1 MIREL
6 SLDEIAE
13 RATAVLAAQSPA
25 ARVSSVAKLLGGA
38 SSFTYSIDIEDQGEH
53 RQAVVKTAVAGLAPV
68 RNRDVL
74 RQARLLKTIDTVPVP
89 EVIGEDSGDP
99 PDVPPLFIMSFVE
112 GDSTEPRHDVVD
124 TPLTAGQV
132 RSRSLSAAEL
142 LADLQSAPIGGAVF
156 TGEPVVG
163 LAEEV
168 ERWERALAT
177 VDRDL
182 LTGAEACHKL
192 LTESVPAAVP
202 PALVHGD
209 WRLGNMLSSGNEIRS
224 VIDWEIWSL
233 GDPRIDLGWFLMMNH
248 PDHPLVVAPG
258 DGTPDEA
265 ELLDAYAAR
274 RGEAVA
280 DLDWFHALVRY
291 KQAAIAALIVK
302 NARKRQLPDPSSV
315 HAIPILLTWATEL
328 LGG

>member
-13 RATAVLAAQSPA
+13 RATAVLAAQSPT
-25 ARVSSVAKLLGGA
+25 ARASSVAKLLGGA
-38 SSFTYSIDIEDQGEH
+38 SSFTYSIDIEDQGEY
-53 RQAVVKTAVAGLAPV
+53 RRAVVKTAVAGLAPV

-74 RQARLLKTIDTVPVP
+74 RQARLLKVIDTVPVP
-89 EVIGEDSGDP
+89 EVIGEDTGDP

-112 GDSTEPRHDVVD
+112 GDSIEPRHDAVD
-124 TPLTAGQV
+124 TPLTAEQV
-132 RSRSLSAAEL
+132 RIRSLSAAAL
-142 LADLQSAPIGGAVF
+142 LADLQSTPIGGVVF
-156 TGEPVVG
+156 ADEPVVG
-163 LAEEV
+163 LADEV

-177 VDRDL
+177 IDPDL
-182 LTGAEACHKL
+182 LAGAEACHKL
-192 LTESVPAAVP
+192 LTESVPAALP
-202 PALVHGD
+202 PTLVHGD

-248 PDHPLVVAPG
+248 SDHPLVVAPG

-274 RGEAVA
+274 RGEPIP
-280 DLDWFHALVRY
+280 DLNWFHALVRY